1 MAENLS
7 WWREGNPRI
16 QDAGVPSNMNTNK
29 FTEFIVQHSSETA
42 AHQRQ
47 SRHLS
52 KPLGEFIPRRGRAGR
67 KTRGGRGEFWA
78 VHTVV
83 GLAAW
88 RAQERGW
95 AGLGCTVCG
104 EDH

>member
-1 MAENLS
+1 MAENLL
-7 WWREGNPRI
+7 WWREGYPRI

-29 FTEFIVQHSSETA
+29 FTEFTVQRSSETA

-47 SRHLS
+47 SRYLS
-52 KPLGEFIPRRGRAGR
+52 KPLGEFIPRGGRAGR
-67 KTRGGRGEFWA
+67 KTHGGRGEIWA

-83 GLAAW
+83 RLAAG
-88 RAQERGW
+88 RAQGRGW
-95 AGLGCTVCG
+95 AGLGCTVWG